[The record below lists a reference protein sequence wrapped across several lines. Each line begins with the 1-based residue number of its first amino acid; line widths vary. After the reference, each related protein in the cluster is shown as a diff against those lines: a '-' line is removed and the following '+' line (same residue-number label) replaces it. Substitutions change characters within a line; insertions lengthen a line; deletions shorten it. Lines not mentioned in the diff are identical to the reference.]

1 MSWDDARALER
12 AGHHCESHSVTH
24 PRLAEV
30 SSAACREELSRS
42 RELIED
48 ALGHVV
54 RFLAYPFGSQ
64 NEQVR
69 VIARECGYEGACT
82 VAMGLSTAAD
92 DPLALARVPVLGTDS
107 MVDFISRL
115 GSAFSV
121 GDRIRGIAQRV
132 TGRRTSAAQPE

>member
-1 MSWDDARALER
+1 
-12 AGHHCESHSVTH
+12 
-24 PRLAEV
+24 LAEV
-30 SSAACREELSRS
+30 PPNVCREELARS

-48 ALGHVV
+48 ALGHAV
-54 RFLAYPFGSQ
+54 RCLAYPFGSH

-69 VIARECGYEGACT
+69 TIARECGYEAACS

-107 MVDFISRL
+107 MFDFVSRL

-121 GDRIRGIAQRV
+121 GDRLRDFAQSV
-132 TGRRTSAAQPE
+132 TGRLPRATHPE